1 MRAESMVEDY
11 KRALLTTFF
20 VQKRII
26 YLATAVI
33 FLSAVLVSFLWP
45 KTYAAYGSILVK
57 GKKSDKS
64 PNAIEKEEI
73 RPNPVSKED
82 LNSESEILV
91 SPDVIRSTIVQMRDK
106 NQYKQSRS
114 IVSTVI
120 ALLKSAKGTGK
131 EKAIQESEIYK
142 IKKSITTEII
152 PSTNVIKITLND
164 NDPQYAVLLLDTL
177 MSQFL
182 VYRSQIYNPEA
193 ARTFFI
199 DQVTDSRKSIEGKED
214 QLLDLSKEGI
224 GVMPVKEIENNLS
237 LKKDLEQD
245 LHYLKQNAMEKK
257 RMIEYIDNALK
268 SKEINYFSF
277 IEGNEAITNLSK
289 NLQELV
295 ADGGPIVTRYN
306 KDTEKVNLF
315 NEQVNNMYN
324 SLKREV
330 QGYVNNIKRQLE
342 TINDKIDSVER
353 RIDKIQAEDVKLEK
367 TLIDQERLKRDID
380 IYKVSYDIFS
390 KRKEESSVSSSA
402 AAGNFLISIMG
413 KAFPSS
419 GPIFPIPGLLIPIGL
434 IAGAMTGMS
443 LGFLKE
449 YMDQTFKSPE
459 DVVKYAQIPVLIFIP
474 FMPDIAAVQTGKGK
488 TASALSNKAG
498 FPDAPFDKTVSDM
511 FTALK
516 SNIRVFTSW
525 VSSPKTVY
533 LRRIVMVCLIVIV
546 VGCQVASLYGSEIKP
561 LAVSVNTKINNLM
574 TSANTEINNL
584 MTIANTEINN
594 LVASTSAKVSELV
607 VSAINRLPI
616 NISVSIVPSSSSPA
630 AQNVNA
636 AQAQVNQPAAAAAI
650 PAPQPAASAPV
661 TAMPQEAANPATAT
675 KTSAAASSQLPEAE
689 KVSAAQT
696 PGSPAVV
703 STEVL
708 PSVEV
713 KFDVANLRA
722 MPTPRAN
729 VIAYPKKG
737 DKMAVLPGYRKG
749 WLRVKTTDGTEGWI
763 SELAVAAK
771 TETAGL

>member
-1 MRAESMVEDY
+1 
-11 KRALLTTFF
+11 
-20 VQKRII
+20 
-26 YLATAVI
+26 
-33 FLSAVLVSFLWP
+33 LWP

-64 PNAIEKEEI
+64 PNALEKEEI
-73 RPNPVSKED
+73 RPNPVTKED

-91 SPDVIRSTIVQMRDK
+91 SPDVIRSTIAKMREK
-106 NQYKQSRS
+106 SQYKDSHS
-114 IVSTVI
+114 ILSSVV
-120 ALLKSAKGTGK
+120 AMLKSAKGTGK
-131 EKAIQESEIYK
+131 EKAIEESEIYK
-142 IKKSITTEII
+142 IKKSVTTEII
-152 PSTNVIKITLND
+152 PATNVIKITLND
-164 NDPQYAVLLLDTL
+164 NDPQYAVLLLNSL
-177 MSQFL
+177 MEQFL
-182 VYRSQIYNPEA
+182 AYRSEIYNPEA

-214 QLLDLSKEGI
+214 QLLELSKEGI
-224 GVMPVKEIENNLS
+224 GVMPVKEIENNLN

-367 TLIDQERLKRDID
+367 TLIDAERLKRDIE
-380 IYKVSYDIFS
+380 IYKVSYDTFS
-390 KRKEESSVSSSA
+390 KRKEESSVSSA
-402 AAGNFLISIMG
+402 AASGNFLISIMG

-459 DVVKYAQIPVLIFIP
+459 DVVKYAQIPVLVFIP
-474 FMPDIAAVQTGKGK
+474 FMPDIVAAQSGKG
-488 TASALSNKAG
+488 TSASALSANANASK
-498 FPDAPFDKTVSDM
+498 APFDQTISDM
-511 FTALK
+511 FTTLK
-516 SNIRVFTSW
+516 SNIRVFTAW
-525 VSSPKTVY
+525 ISSSRTVY
-533 LRRIVMVCLIVIV
+533 VRAIVLLCLIVTVI
-546 VGCQVASLYGSEIKP
+546 GCQVARAYSSEIKRM
-561 LAVSVNTKINNLM
+561 AA
-574 TSANTEINNL
+574 SANIEINNL
-584 MTIANTEINN
+584 TASASAEISNLTASASAEISNLTTIA
-594 LVASTSAKVSELV
+594 AAKVSTLMA
-607 VSAINRLPI
+607 STINRLPLS
-616 NISVSIVPSSSSPA
+616 ISISIVPPSSSPV
-630 AQNVNA
+630 AQNVST
-636 AQAQVNQPAAAAAI
+636 AQTQVMQPAAAPAAAVAI
-650 PAPQPAASAPV
+650 PVPQPVAPAPVAAPAESAPV
-661 TAMPQEAANPATAT
+661 TAMPQEAANTATAT
-675 KTSAAASSQLPEAE
+675 KTSAASSSPLPEAE
-689 KVSAAQT
+689 KVSAAQA
-696 PGSPAVV
+696 PGRPVIV
-703 STEVL
+703 SHEVL

-713 KFDVANLRA
+713 KFDVANLRSV
-722 MPTPRAN
+722 PSPRAN

-737 DKMAVLPGYRKG
+737 DIMTVLNGDKRG

-763 SELAVAAK
+763 SELAVGTK

>member
-26 YLATAVI
+26 YFATAVI

-64 PNAIEKEEI
+64 PNALEKEEI
-73 RPNPVSKED
+73 RPNPVTKED

-91 SPDVIRSTIVQMRDK
+91 SPDVIRGTIAKMREK
-106 NQYKQSRS
+106 NQYKDSHS
-114 IVSTVI
+114 ILSSVV
-120 ALLKSAKGTGK
+120 AMLKSAKGTGK
-131 EKAIQESEIYK
+131 EKAIEESEIYK
-142 IKKSITTEII
+142 IKKSVTTEII
-152 PSTNVIKITLND
+152 PATNVIKITLND
-164 NDPQYAVLLLDTL
+164 NDPKYAVLLLNSL
-177 MSQFL
+177 MEQFL
-182 VYRSQIYNPEA
+182 AYRSEIYNPEA

-214 QLLDLSKEGI
+214 QLLDLSKEGL

-367 TLIDQERLKRDID
+367 TLIDAERLKRDIE
-380 IYKVSYDIFS
+380 IYKVSYDTFS
-390 KRKEESSVSSSA
+390 KRKEESSVSSA
-402 AAGNFLISIMG
+402 AASGNFLISIMG

-459 DVVKYAQIPVLIFIP
+459 DVVKYAQIPVLVFIP
-474 FMPDIAAVQTGKGK
+474 FMPDTVNAQSGKG
-488 TASALSNKAG
+488 TSASALSANANASKV
-498 FPDAPFDKTVSDM
+498 PFDQTISDM
-511 FTALK
+511 FTTLK

-525 VSSPKTVY
+525 VSSSRTVY
-533 LRRIVMVCLIVIV
+533 VRAIVLLCLIVTVI
-546 VGCQVASLYGSEIKP
+546 GCQVARAYSSEIKRM
-561 LAVSVNTKINNLM
+561 AASADAEISNL
-574 TSANTEINNL
+574 TASASAEISNL
-584 MTIANTEINN
+584 TAIA
-594 LVASTSAKVSELV
+594 AAKVSTLMA
-607 VSAINRLPI
+607 SAINRLPI
-616 NISVSIVPSSSSPA
+616 NISISIVPPSSSPV
-630 AQNVNA
+630 AQNVNS
-636 AQAQVNQPAAAAAI
+636 AQTQVMQPAAAPVVA
-650 PAPQPAASAPV
+650 PAASAPVV
-661 TAMPQEAANPATAT
+661 TAMPQEAANTAT
-675 KTSAAASSQLPEAE
+675 RTSAASSSPLPEAE
-689 KVSAAQT
+689 KVSDAQV
-696 PGSPAVV
+696 PGSPVVV
-703 STEVL
+703 SHEVL

-713 KFDVANLRA
+713 KFDVANLRSV
-722 MPTPRAN
+722 PSPRAN
-729 VIAYPKKG
+729 VVAYPKKG
-737 DKMAVLPGYRKG
+737 DIMTVLNGDKRG

-763 SELAVAAK
+763 SELAVGAK